1 MNGVS
6 EYLVLVWLFSPLV
19 VHTFIAH
26 LAIRDDLVPTIA
38 FQDETPLQAPVV
50 IDVEVY
56 HCASEDDWCGVFV
69 THVCAEGKH
78 LYVESDPTSE
88 YGPAFR
94 RLLLFHGVSVPS
106 EVLIDPLLDV
116 ISTHDTKVSQSI
128 IGEIEN
134 LGLPG
139 MYPHKDVCHDGD
151 EALVVLVH
159 AIQNVLLRYL
169 IELTGFIEHEVD
181 GFHFLLTV
189 IVWQLNPQLISLLI
203 EAKVLLVIF
212 SFIYSLYISLSTV

>member
-38 FQDETPLQAPVV
+38 CQDETPLQAPVV

-134 LGLPG
+134 LGLPS
-139 MYPHKDVCHDGD
+139 MCPHEVVCHDCD
-151 EALVVLVH
+151 ETLRIITH
-159 AIQNVLLRYL
+159 AIQDVLLHDA
-169 IELTGFIEHEVD
+169 IELIVFIEYEVD
-181 GFHFLLTV
+181 GFHFLGFIFLPRQV
-189 IVWQLNPQLISLLI
+189 SPQ
-203 EAKVLLVIF
+203 
-212 SFIYSLYISLSTV
+212 